1 VHPSREGKGDRD
13 MSDYA
18 YPNKTRR
25 VAIYHKKQV
34 KWRNESKTGFFERRD
49 YLNPRDQLI
58 RAYVRESLPQSNDQP
73 SASFANN
80 QWVVVINYRPGIN
93 PDDVV
98 EFEGKTL
105 RVKYVDEFEAKKTEL
120 KLVCEEISGADEG
133 GPRHYARW
141 DP

>member
-1 VHPSREGKGDRD
+1 

-18 YPNKTRR
+18 FPNKTRR

-34 KWRNESKTGFFERRD
+34 KWRNEAKSGVYERRD
-49 YLNPRDQLI
+49 YLNPKNQLI
-58 RAYVRESLPQSNDQP
+58 RAYVRESLPQSNEQ
-73 SASFANN
+73 SNASFAGN
-80 QWVVVINYRPGIN
+80 QWVVVVNYRPGIK

-98 EFEGKTL
+98 EFEGKAL
-105 RVKYVDEFEAKKTEL
+105 RVKYVDEFESKKTEL
-120 KLVCEEISGADEG
+120 KLICEEISEPDCG